1 MKKGLMVFMTI
12 IMAIMITGCAKNE
25 NSLNLTNKNSEA
37 AIFGDGLNKTEI
49 IEEVNNLLTK
59 YDSKD
64 VVFRLMINTNKTLE
78 NYNTASLTLNYEDN
92 VPENAE
98 GIANRLFSK
107 FEKTINK
114 YVENPM
120 VSLNIRDSKTD
131 TDIYTCD
138 NKNLVERIVEE
149 ENEKK
154 QNPLKIVS
162 IDFSNYSNGY
172 VDVNVKVLNQ
182 SGRDINYVKLN
193 LFFYDKEDNV
203 FRSEWTNDSA
213 VIKDGAMQIVSKMTK
228 NDFESVSVEVEKV
241 STR

>member
-49 IEEVNNLLTK
+49 IEEVNKLLTK